1 MQTENFKNELSRCL
15 GCKAKPCE
23 KACPLGVSP
32 HDFIALALKDDFNK
46 ASSIIAEKNPLPQT
60 CGLVCPDR
68 FCQKA
73 CIRAKID
80 NSVEIPCLQAEIM
93 RRGGYPD
100 IVLPPKTNK
109 KAAVIG
115 GGPAGLGATYELI
128 LAGWCVDLYEK
139 ESRLGGTAWLIP
151 DFRLPKEILEYEIN
165 RIVNNDRVTVRL
177 NTEIT
182 DFQALKKDYDGVI
195 LSLGK
200 TITYTSGIKGGE
212 HYIPYTEYLSH
223 PEKYQSSKIAIVGGG
238 EVALDCAMTA
248 KKNGSKDV
256 EMFVRRRRE
265 DMRIM
270 ARDQLE
276 LEKFGIIVRD
286 LSSITEIKDKNG
298 NYDISAVKNRIND
311 QGKAETLAGTDYSLG
326 GYDIL
331 VEALGA
337 YYPKEH
343 IPEDFTIAGDM
354 TGSSDT
360 VVQALSSG
368 REAALKL
375 INGENK

>member
-15 GCKAKPCE
+15 GCKLKPCE

-32 HDFIALALKDDFNK
+32 HDFIALALKDDFKK
-46 ASSIIAEKNPLPQT
+46 AAAQIAEKNPMPET

-68 FCQKA
+68 FCQKS

-80 NSVEIPCLQAEIM
+80 KAIEIPCLQAEIM
-93 RRGGYPD
+93 RRGGHPE
-100 IVLPPKTNK
+100 IVLPPKTSK

-115 GGPAGLGATYELI
+115 GGPAGLGAVYELI
-128 LAGWCVDLYEK
+128 SAGWQVDLYEK
-139 ESRLGGTAWLIP
+139 ESRLGGTTWLIP
-151 DFRLPKEILEYEIN
+151 DFRLPKEVLKSEIN
-165 RIVNNDRVTVRL
+165 RIVNNDRVTIKL
-177 NTEIT
+177 NTTIT
-182 DFQALKKDYDGVI
+182 DFHALKQDYDGII

-200 TITYTSGIKGGE
+200 TLPYTSGIKGGE
-212 HYIPYTEYLSH
+212 HYISYGEYLSH
-223 PEKYQSSKIAIVGGG
+223 PEKYKSLKIGIVGGG
-238 EVALDCAMTA
+238 EVALDCALTA
-248 KKNGSKDV
+248 KRNGSKEV

-276 LEKFGIIVRD
+276 LEKFGIVIRD
-286 LSSITEIKDKNG
+286 LSSITEINRADG
-298 NYDISAVKNRIND
+298 NFDISAVKNRIND
-311 QGKAETLAGTDYSLG
+311 QGKAETLVGTDYSLS
-326 GYDIL
+326 GYDVL

-337 YYPKEH
+337 YYPKEN
-343 IPEDFTIAGDM
+343 IPEGFITAGDM

-360 VVQALSSG
+360 VVQALASG
-368 REAALKL
+368 RKAAQTL